1 MRDFINRYV
10 FIIAGFSILSLSVFP
25 NCRSTIDDNLPIS
38 KNDTTISKIDT
49 PYNKI
54 DTSYRLT
61 YKFTDFGG
69 SVIGF
74 LNSYHNGDS
83 IIQDTALH
91 FINFFTKT
99 IQLKN
104 RTPIYFKISAFEL
117 GPLNVI
123 AQYEV
128 DRIITFKQ
136 NQDTAKIYKYIVCS
150 DTSTKANISML
161 DHKYFQFNYEVKKEF
176 YDGECH

>member
-1 MRDFINRYV
+1 MRDFIIRYV
-10 FIIAGFSILSLSVFP
+10 FIFVEFTILSFAVFP
-25 NCRSTIDDNLPIS
+25 NYSCKPKDENLPI
-38 KNDTTISKIDT
+38 
-49 PYNKI
+49 YRI
-54 DTSYRLT
+54 DTSYQLT
-61 YKFTDFGG
+61 YKFTDMDG
-69 SVIGF
+69 SVIGL

-91 FINFFTKT
+91 FVSFFTKT

-104 RTPIYFKISAFEL
+104 RTPIYFKISAFYF
-117 GPLNVI
+117 GPNKVI

-128 DRIITFKQ
+128 DRLIIFKQ

-150 DTSTKANISML
+150 DSSFDSNIRRF
-161 DHKYFQFNYEVKKEF
+161 DHKYFQFDYEVKKEF